1 MIQGSITISGKS
13 DELYELTESLIVQPG
28 TPTNAVYNT
37 SLTTNGIATPINL
50 EITSDDSLPEA
61 TYAFSSPTIQEFP
74 YEEVTLT
81 ATLSAISGLDVTIPF
96 TLSDNASTAVEVL
109 STEIVISAGQL
120 TGSIA
125 VSTTEA
131 LDDSDVEILEP
142 IVFTFGTISN
152 ATSDVIDITLNL
164 ESDDDPTITAI
175 GTTGDITS
183 QVEDGSFEI
192 TASINS
198 ASSSDVTIPMSFQG
212 EAILDQDYT
221 VSFDSQGEETQILDI
236 PQNENYGTMRSFP
249 DGRLAFNDG
258 STLRIYDPVT
268 KTLTSNSLDNYYGSD
283 YQIATNTVIYSRYD
297 NKLYKID
304 ISDLNAITSEIIFNA
319 GNLNLSQFY

>member
-1 MIQGSITISGKS
+1 M
-13 DELYELTESLIVQPG
+13 
-28 TPTNAVYNT
+28 
-37 SLTTNGIATPINL
+37 
-50 EITSDDSLPEA
+50 
-61 TYAFSSPTIQEFP
+61 
-74 YEEVTLT
+74 
-81 ATLSAISGLDVTIPF
+81 
-96 TLSDNASTAVEVL
+96 
-109 STEIVISAGQL
+109 
-120 TGSIA
+120 
-125 VSTTEA
+125 
-131 LDDSDVEILEP
+131 SDVEILEP
-142 IVFTFGTISN
+142 IVFTFGTITN

-236 PQNENYGTMRSFP
+236 PQNENYGEMRSFP

-268 KTLTSNSLDNYYGSD
+268 KTLTSNYL
-283 YQIATNTVIYSRYD
+283 R
-297 NKLYKID
+297 
-304 ISDLNAITSEIIFNA
+304 
-319 GNLNLSQFY
+319 

>member
-1 MIQGSITISGKS
+1 M
-13 DELYELTESLIVQPG
+13 QPG
-28 TPTNAVYNT
+28 IPTNAVYNT
-37 SLTTNGIATPINL
+37 SLTTNGIATPVTL
-50 EITSDDSLPEA
+50 ALTSDDSLPEA
-61 TYAFSSPTIQEFP
+61 TYAFSSPTINEFP

-96 TLSDNASTAVEVL
+96 TLSDNASSAVEVL
-109 STEIVISAGQL
+109 TSEIVIPAGQL

-131 LDDSDVEILEP
+131 LDDDDVEILEP
-142 IVFTFGTISN
+142 IVFTFGTITN

-236 PQNENYGTMRSFP
+236 PQNENYGEMRSFP

-268 KTLTSNSLDNYYGSD
+268 KTLTSNYFDNYYGSD

-319 GNLNLSQFY
+319 GNLNLSQVLLS